1 MTSGAMP
8 STPTIALNQLTNTT
22 FITNYIEGEAA
33 KSLLRVK
40 AAGHLTR
47 ENPAARKGDITPH
60 TYTINQY
67 INKINL
73 PKSDLD
79 ITSKKLYLNKSFT
92 ISIKDRTDAINFID
106 RINTDD
112 ITIYTDGSGL
122 NDKLGYGYHIST
134 NKNKTKIA
142 ESCGRLPDFCTVFQ
156 AEVTAISAAC
166 SKLKELDVANKNI
179 YILSDSSSA
188 INALNKCVIN
198 SVTLIE
204 CLSKISEL
212 ASNNS
217 FSLSWVPG
225 HCNVLGNEM
234 SDALARRGIEGNT
247 FIKAYIPNSFIKKA
261 INNKIYADSLHTWNS
276 KQSKH
281 MKQTINHY
289 TNMIKEI
296 QKLNKN
302 RKKYRLAIHLM
313 TGHIALNLHLNKIG
327 IVDSNLCPMCNLETE
342 NVDHCLAKCPIF
354 YNQRQKYF
362 DTHFATLTEIIKNN
376 TIKNILK
383 YVIETKRLE
392 IPGV

>member
-1 MTSGAMP
+1 MP

-33 KSLLRVK
+33 KSLLGVK

-106 RINTDD
+106 QINTDD
-112 ITIYTDGSGL
+112 ITMYTDGSGL
-122 NDKLGYGYHIST
+122 NDKLGYGYYIST

-156 AEVTAISAAC
+156 AEVTTISAAC
-166 SKLKELDVANKNI
+166 SKLKELDIANKNI

-188 INALNKCVIN
+188 INALNKYVIN
-198 SVTLIE
+198 SVTVIE
-204 CLSKISEL
+204 CLGKISEL

-217 FSLSWVPG
+217 ISLSWVPG
-225 HCNVLGNEM
+225 HCNVPGNEM
-234 SDALARRGIEGNT
+234 ADALVRRGIEGNT
-247 FIKAYIPNSFIKKA
+247 CIKAYIPNSFIKKT
-261 INNKIYADSLHTWNS
+261 INNKVYADSLHTWNS

-281 MKQTINHY
+281 MKQTINHN

-302 RKKYRLAIHLM
+302 RKKNK
-313 TGHIALNLHLNKIG
+313 NLPRSKPKVLHRK
-327 IVDSNLCPMCNLETE
+327 M
-342 NVDHCLAKCPIF
+342 
-354 YNQRQKYF
+354 
-362 DTHFATLTEIIKNN
+362 
-376 TIKNILK
+376 
-383 YVIETKRLE
+383 
-392 IPGV
+392 

>member
-79 ITSKKLYLNKSFT
+79 ITSKKLCLNKSFT
-92 ISIKDRTDAINFID
+92 ISIKDRADAINFID
-106 RINTDD
+106 QINTDD

-122 NDKLGYGYHIST
+122 NNKLGYGYHIST

-156 AEVTAISAAC
+156 AEVTTMSAAC
-166 SKLKELDVANKNI
+166 SKLKELDIANKNI

-198 SVTLIE
+198 SVTLVE
-204 CLSKISEL
+204 CLSKITDL

-217 FSLSWVPG
+217 ISLSWVRG
-225 HCNVLGNEM
+225 HCNVPGNEM
-234 SDALARRGIEGNT
+234 ADALARRGIEGNT
-247 FIKAYIPNSFIKKA
+247 FIKAYILNSFIKKT
-261 INNKIYADSLHTWNS
+261 INNKVYADSLHTWNS

-281 MKQTINHY
+281 MKQTINHN

-296 QKLNKN
+296 QNLNKN

-313 TGHIALNLHLNKIG
+313 TVHIELNLHLNKIG
-327 IVDSNLCPMCNLETE
+327 IVDSDLCSMCNLETE
-342 NVDHCLAKCPIF
+342 NVDHYLAKCPIF

-362 DTHFATLTEIIKNN
+362 DTHFTTLTEIIKNN
-376 TIKNILK
+376 TIRNILK
-383 YVIETKRLE
+383 YMMETKRLE
-392 IPGV
+392 IPGA